1 VPDIEIL
8 NFYGNRRKTMKQI
21 IRLAIPGIKCN
32 GCVAAIEQALGDEAG
47 VTKCEVDLQTKTAR
61 IESNVS
67 LAVLVDAVKTAGFE
81 ATELLS
87 EDNEL
92 RA

>member
-1 VPDIEIL
+1 VPVIEIF
-8 NFYGNRRKTMKQI
+8 NFYDNRRKAMKQI

-32 GCVAAIEQALGDEAG
+32 GCVAAIEKELGDESG
-47 VTKCEVDLQTKTAR
+47 VIKSEVGLETKTAT

-67 LAVLVDAVKTAGFE
+67 LAVLVDAVKSAGFD

-87 EDNEL
+87 EDRKL
-92 RA
+92 PA